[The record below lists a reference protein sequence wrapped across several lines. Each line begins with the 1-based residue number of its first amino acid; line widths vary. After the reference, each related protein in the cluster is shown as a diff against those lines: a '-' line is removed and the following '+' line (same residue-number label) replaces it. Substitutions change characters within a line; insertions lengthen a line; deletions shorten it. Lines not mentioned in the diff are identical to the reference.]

1 MQTTRSAVKDL
12 PSDESPHTQTV
23 IEDDTDDAMSAEMQ
37 ELADAVIPT
46 LRASSD
52 FVAAV
57 RDWTNKNIEDRH
69 GNIVSAYAKI
79 CGRDWTYY
87 VKSPTVNIGRPPEG
101 SSRPSTALESTP
113 PLHAENSSIVHID
126 LGPSKWVS
134 RLHAKLFFDQ
144 EDSKWHVNVNGRNGV
159 KVNDETLRKGQQ
171 RVINSGD
178 VMEIAETQMMFVAA
192 EGQAIIHPMFLENI
206 QLSSVE
212 YAEPQGTEGH
222 PEAPPESLLPGGD
235 VSPSMTHSTAR
246 SRSNGQPLIAP
257 APPDFVRPTTP
268 TRSPKKLGKSSS
280 GLKQSPGYGR
290 GIMMES
296 NEHIDYRSSV
306 TRDIKPNWSYSTMIS
321 QAIMS
326 TPEQVLCLDG
336 IYKWIMANFSY
347 YRYSNVNWQVSETK
361 SQSILIH
368 LGKFSHKDST
378 DERDVRRIQFVTTCL

>member
-1 MQTTRSAVKDL
+1 
-12 PSDESPHTQTV
+12 
-23 IEDDTDDAMSAEMQ
+23 MQ

-46 LRASSD
+46 LSASSE
-52 FVAAV
+52 FVVAA

-87 VKSPTVNIGRPPEG
+87 VKSPTVNIGRPPDG
-101 SSRPSTALESTP
+101 SSRPNTALESTP
-113 PLHAENSSIVHID
+113 PLHGEDSNIVHID
-126 LGPSKWVS
+126 LGPNKWVS

-144 EDSKWHVNVNGRNGV
+144 EDSKWHVTVNGRNGV
-159 KVNDETLRKGQQ
+159 KVNDETLRKGQE

-178 VMEIAETQMMFVAA
+178 VMEVAETQMMFVAA
-192 EGQAIIHPMFLENI
+192 EGQAVIHPMFLQNI

-212 YAEPQGTEGH
+212 YTEPREVDNGA
-222 PEAPPESLLPGGD
+222 EAPSESLIPRVD
-235 VSPSMTHSTAR
+235 TSPSMAHSTAHSTAR

-257 APPDFVRPTTP
+257 APPDFVRPSTP
-268 TRSPKKLGKSSS
+268 TRSPKKMGKPGS
-280 GLKQSPGYGR
+280 GSKQSPGYGR

-326 TPEQVLCLDG
+326 TEEQVLCLDG

-347 YRYSNVNWQVSETK
+347 YRHSNVNWQVR
-361 SQSILIH
+361 
-368 LGKFSHKDST
+368 KDKP
-378 DERDVRRIQFVTTCL
+378 

>member
-1 MQTTRSAVKDL
+1 
-12 PSDESPHTQTV
+12 
-23 IEDDTDDAMSAEMQ
+23 MQ

-46 LRASSD
+46 LSASPE
-52 FVAAV
+52 FVVAT

-87 VKSPTVNIGRPPEG
+87 VKSPTVNIGRPPDG
-101 SSRPSTALESTP
+101 SSSRPSTALESTP

-126 LGPSKWVS
+126 LGPSKLIS

-144 EDSKWHVNVNGRNGV
+144 EDSKWHVNVYGRNGV
-159 KVNDETLRKGQQ
+159 KVNDETLRQGQQ
-171 RVINSGD
+171 RVIGSGD
-178 VMEIAETQMMFVAA
+178 VMEIADTQMMFVAA
-192 EGQAIIHPMFLENI
+192 EGQAVIHPMFLENI
-206 QLSSVE
+206 QLSSLE
-212 YAEPQGTEGH
+212 YTEPQEIENH
-222 PEAPPESLLPGGD
+222 AEAPPESLLPRVN
-235 VSPSMTHSTAR
+235 VSPSTAHSTAR

-268 TRSPKKLGKSSS
+268 TRSPKKLGKSGS

-326 TPEQVLCLDG
+326 TEDQVLCLDG

-347 YRYSNVNWQVSETK
+347 YRHSNVNWQVSKDKLNPFDSKLEK
-361 SQSILIH
+361 SLA
-368 LGKFSHKDST
+368 LT
-378 DERDVRRIQFVTTCL
+378 DEPALGGRCRIRFVTTCL

>member
-1 MQTTRSAVKDL
+1 
-12 PSDESPHTQTV
+12 
-23 IEDDTDDAMSAEMQ
+23 MQ

-46 LRASSD
+46 LGASSE

-57 RDWTNKNIEDRH
+57 RHWTNKNIEDRH

-87 VKSPTVNIGRPPEG
+87 VKSPSVNIGRPPEG
-101 SSRPSTALESTP
+101 SSRPSTAFESTP
-113 PLHAENSSIVHID
+113 PLHADDSSVVHID

-178 VMEIAETQMMFVAA
+178 VMEIAETQMMFVTA
-192 EGQAIIHPMFLENI
+192 EGQAVIHPMFLESI

-212 YAEPQGTEGH
+212 YTEPQGVENNAEG
-222 PEAPPESLLPGGD
+222 PPEDLLPGGD
-235 VSPSMTHSTAR
+235 VSPSMTHSTVR
-246 SRSNGQPLIAP
+246 SKSNGQPLIAP

-268 TRSPKKLGKSSS
+268 TRSPKKLGKPGS

-347 YRYSNVNWQVSETK
+347 YRHSNVNWQVSERQV
-361 SQSILIH
+361 SYILPSVRKFLEH
-368 LGKFSHKDST
+368 LT
-378 DERDVRRIQFVTTCL
+378 DEWWLSAEFNSSQPVFKYRFYQGPTK